1 MSKKTIIKRRI
12 DPNNPPPLTRK
23 QIAMLDALNKM
34 PDSEIDYSDI
44 PPHDFMYKPV
54 KKVTTIRLDADVLAW
69 LRTYGK
75 GYQSR
80 INAILRHEMLT
91 VKGEKIPAK

>member
-1 MSKKTIIKRRI
+1 MSKKTTIKLSL
-12 DPNNPPPLTRK
+12 DPNNLPKLTKK

-44 PPHDFMYKPV
+44 PPHRFMYKPV
-54 KKVTTIRLDADVLAW
+54 KQVTTIRLDADVLAW

-91 VKGEKIPAK
+91 AKGEKITAK